1 MVERI
6 NGSPV
11 GQPRRIDSG
20 NASQKAE
27 DSKDVT
33 TSANPASSAETS
45 LLERARAGIDASDG
59 VDRQKVEAIK
69 TAIRNGE
76 FSIDADQ
83 VARAFI
89 DLELQTNPA

>member
-1 MVERI
+1 
-6 NGSPV
+6 
-11 GQPRRIDSG
+11 
-20 NASQKAE
+20 
-27 DSKDVT
+27 
-33 TSANPASSAETS
+33 
-45 LLERARAGIDASDG
+45 

>member
-27 DSKDVT
+27 SSQD
-33 TSANPASSAETS
+33 TSQANAAATSAETS
-45 LLERARAGIDASDG
+45 LLERARAGVEASDG